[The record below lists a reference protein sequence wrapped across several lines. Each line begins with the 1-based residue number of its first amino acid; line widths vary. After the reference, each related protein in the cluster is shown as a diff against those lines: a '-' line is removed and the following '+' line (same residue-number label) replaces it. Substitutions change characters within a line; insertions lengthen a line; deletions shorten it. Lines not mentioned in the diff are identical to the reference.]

1 MTFIR
6 HQSLLPGLAQ
16 APKLRSRSSHS
27 CFEALRIASKQK
39 WLLRLRNTSE
49 SPLPGSAHAPK
60 LRSRS
65 SHSCFE
71 ALRMASKQK
80 WLLRL
85 RNPPVNLALLVLLL
99 LYGSCRFGHPEG
111 SERPNISP
119 WSNPAYTV
127 TAQTTYDREFPFLGQ
142 RPAGQCQSQ
151 CCNVRGRGL

>member
-1 MTFIR
+1 MTSDSRPRVPSGHSPSSDVTAYNCLSCQGWPTPPRI
-6 HQSLLPGLAQ
+6 
-16 APKLRSRSSHS
+16 RSRSSHS
-27 CFEALRIASKQK
+27 CFEALRIASKQ
-39 WLLRLRNTSE
+39 E
-49 SPLPGSAHAPK
+49 
-60 LRSRS
+60 
-65 SHSCFE
+65 
-71 ALRMASKQK
+71 